1 MGTSDLADAIVLE
14 WIEPES
20 LPDAEALREF
30 AGGPLSD
37 GTAYLRCARAIVA
50 AHEIGEEEG
59 GLSAETLHHAR
70 LGLLQI
76 LADLERVLPHLGG
89 AWRDPGYR
97 VAVEDAHALSPEE
110 RERVRAAI
118 LEAIAFVG
126 IEDPVVRRLL
136 ILLEPAHSER

>member
-1 MGTSDLADAIVLE
+1 MRASGPADAIALE

-20 LPDAEALREF
+20 LPDAGALREF
-30 AGGPLSD
+30 AGDPLSD

-50 AHEIGEEEG
+50 AHELGEEEG

-70 LGLLQI
+70 VGLLQI

-89 AWRDPGYR
+89 AWRDPDYR
-97 VAVEDAHALSPEE
+97 VEVEDAHALSPEE

-118 LEAIAFVG
+118 LEAIAFVR